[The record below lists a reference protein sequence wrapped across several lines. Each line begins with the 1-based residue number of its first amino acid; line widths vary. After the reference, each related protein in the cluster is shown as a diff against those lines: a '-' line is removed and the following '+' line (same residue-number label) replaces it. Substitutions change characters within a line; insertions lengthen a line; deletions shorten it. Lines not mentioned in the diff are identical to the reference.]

1 MMPRINNYMQ
11 YINTFSTS
19 KNYSF
24 LRSAV
29 VYLILC
35 IGIFIIV
42 KPCFSESLLRQKNP
56 WLSMPVTVLQ
66 GLDKITARV
75 STFEILEDNVGYFG
89 TLNIKVRSCKKRP
102 PMEPPERA
110 AFVEIVDHKPG
121 EDVVKLFT
129 GWMFASSPGLSG
141 LEHPVYDI
149 WILDC
154 KNSVSNLKSL
164 E

>member
-1 MMPRINNYMQ
+1 MQ
-11 YINTFSTS
+11 YINTFLIS

-24 LRSAV
+24 LRLSIVGFVLWIA
-29 VYLILC
+29 
-35 IGIFIIV
+35 IFIIV
-42 KPCFSESLLRQKNP
+42 QPCLSKSLLRQENP

-75 STFEILEDNVGYFG
+75 STFEILEGNAGYFG
-89 TLNIKVRSCKKRP
+89 TLKIKVRFCKKRP
-102 PMEPPERA
+102 PTEPPERA
-110 AFVEIVDHKPG
+110 AFVEVADHKPG
-121 EDVVKLFT
+121 ETIVKLFT
-129 GWMFASSPGLSG
+129 GWMFASSPSLSG

-154 KNSVSNLKSL
+154 KNSVNSLKSL